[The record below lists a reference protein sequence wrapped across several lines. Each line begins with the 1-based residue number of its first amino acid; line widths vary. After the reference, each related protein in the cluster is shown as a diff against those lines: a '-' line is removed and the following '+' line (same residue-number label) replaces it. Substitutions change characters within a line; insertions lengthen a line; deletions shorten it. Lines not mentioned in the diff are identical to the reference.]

1 MEEWKINHLK
11 RKSQISRYLGSEG
24 FLHVITVAL
33 SIQFSANCETL
44 MEQHSIV
51 DWGVFLQTLSD
62 NIVRERDSL
71 NLPNRLMKVCK

>member
-11 RKSQISRYLGSEG
+11 RKSQISRYRGSEG

-44 MEQHSIV
+44 MEQRSIV

-62 NIVRERDSL
+62 NNVRERDSL
-71 NLPNRLMKVCK
+71 NLPNGLMKVCK